1 MFKPLD
7 GLFAP
12 AKLPPPV
19 FLSFALV
26 LAAAGLVPIGWHVLW
41 CIEAAA
47 QGWQSLALLVAGLAI
62 PPLGWVHGMSLLL
75 GFGGWL

>member
-1 MFKPLD
+1 MFRLLD
-7 GLFAP
+7 GRFAL

-19 FLSFALV
+19 FLAIALV
-26 LAAAGLVPIGWHVLW
+26 LAAAGLVPLGRHVLW
-41 CIEAAA
+41 CIETAA

-62 PPLGWVHGMSLLL
+62 PPLGWVHGVSLLL

>member
-1 MFKPLD
+1 MSKPLD
-7 GLFAP
+7 GPFAP

-19 FLSFALV
+19 FLAFALV

-41 CIEAAA
+41 CIETAA

-62 PPLGWVHGMSLLL
+62 PPLGWAHGMSLLL

>member
-1 MFKPLD
+1 MFRLLD
-7 GLFAP
+7 GLFAL
-12 AKLPPPV
+12 AKLPFPV
-19 FLSFALV
+19 FLAFALV

-41 CIEAAA
+41 CIERSAESMQYILLLAA
-47 QGWQSLALLVAGLAI
+47 GVVI

>member
-1 MFKPLD
+1 MFKFLGGP
-7 GLFAP
+7 FAL
-12 AKLPPPV
+12 AKLPFPV
-19 FLSFALV
+19 LLAFALV

-41 CIEAAA
+41 CIETAG
-47 QGWQSLALLVAGLAI
+47 QGWQSLALLVAGVMV

>member
-1 MFKPLD
+1 MFKMLD
-7 GLFAP
+7 GFFAL
-12 AKLPPPV
+12 AKLPFPV
-19 FLSFALV
+19 FLAVALV
-26 LAAAGLVPIGWHVLW
+26 LAAAGLVPLGWHVLW
-41 CIEAAA
+41 CIETAA